1 MFRFNI
7 KKHVLQF
14 KKPAKTSRNVFTTR
28 TIFLV
33 ELINVLSGKS
43 GIGEAA
49 PLSLLSV
56 DDVSDYESVL
66 RTKLE
71 QFCEVGSLEE
81 LDLTGNRLSSLPDE
95 IQGLKKLKKLNLS
108 RNRFHEFPG
117 ILVSMYWL
125 QYLDLWDN
133 EIEHVALGVEQMK
146 GLVELELRGIQ
157 LPQQRIDSIR
167 ALLPKS
173 KVFFS
178 DPCDCIYNK

>member
-1 MFRFNI
+1 MKKIAWYFFMFVTI
-7 KKHVLQF
+7 
-14 KKPAKTSRNVFTTR
+14 NVFAQDTFYSLEEALEHPEKVKR
-28 TIFLV
+28 LILKRKKIETIPKEILQ
-33 ELINVLSGKS
+33 LHN
-43 GIGEAA
+43 
-49 PLSLLSV
+49 
-56 DDVSDYESVL
+56 
-66 RTKLE
+66 
-71 QFCEVGSLEE
+71 LEE